1 MAEQWCKTHP
11 EIMADL
17 EDCDVWAMKDGRK
30 GLSKEEIAKYL
41 ADKGFTDLKFT
52 IEQFVKY
59 IKYQ

>member
-1 MAEQWCKTHP
+1 
-11 EIMADL
+11 MADL